1 MSVDKI
7 RQALQRRPGPQ
18 DFREQLFWLVDMIY
32 ACKAA
37 QDVRL
42 VERARL
48 LEDALGSLGDFL
60 ETGDSAALEQ
70 THTNLEEFARFIQTA
85 SHTA

>member
-7 RQALQRRPGPQ
+7 RLALQRRPGPQ
-18 DFREQLFWLVDMIY
+18 EFREQLFWLVDMIY

-37 QDVRL
+37 GDSQL
-42 VERARL
+42 AERAHL

-60 ETGDSAALEQ
+60 ETGDDAALAQ